1 MSLPTLDGIVA
12 HSGTTSR
19 SRDWSISRPHHWR
32 RTPRCSWRRCAR
44 STRRLAAPRPYLGAP
59 TCLPV
64 SNLLTPAQRPIGC
77 LQRGNSNNCA
87 PEE

>member
-1 MSLPTLDGIVA
+1 MSPPTLDDLVA

-19 SRDWSISRPHHWR
+19 SRSASRPHRWR
-32 RTPRCSWRRCAR
+32 RPLR
-44 STRRLAAPRPYLGAP
+44 GAP

-77 LQRGNSNNCA
+77 LQRGNSNDRA